1 MTSEFQNALLKL
13 TFLYVLILMTLAFIC
28 SIWLLNVAG
37 REIRTTLD
45 QAAHD
50 VVVFTGAEAIGE
62 ASEERLLQSIIFFN
76 IFVFGA
82 GTLASYGLAK
92 RTLRT
97 IEQNN
102 RIQQEFVADASHEL
116 RTPLTAL
123 KTELQLAQRQAKTLT
138 PSEYSAILGS
148 ALEEVMRLSTLSER
162 LLQLASA
169 RSEPIKTTSSLK
181 AALSAA
187 RKQLH
192 GPIVAKKLK
201 ITAPPKDIGLQI
213 ARSDLVEVLVI
224 LLDNAIRYSPKGGVV
239 SVTHRVQGEEAII
252 TVQDQGPGISPSD
265 LPYVF
270 DRFYRGKPSKN
281 NRKSGHGIGLSV
293 ARKLILVAKGKISAD
308 NQPEAGALITVTLP
322 IARSSV

>member
-13 TFLYVLILMTLAFIC
+13 TCLYVLILMTLAFIC
-28 SIWLLNVAG
+28 SAWLLNVAG

-50 VVVFTGAEAIGE
+50 VVIVTGAEEIGE
-62 ASEERLLQSIIFFN
+62 ASEERLLRSIIFFN

-82 GTLASYGLAK
+82 GTLASYSLAK

-102 RIQQEFVADASHEL
+102 RAQQEFVADASHEL

-138 PSEYSAILGS
+138 TSEYSAVIGS
-148 ALEEVMRLSTLSER
+148 ALEEVVRLSALSER
-162 LLQLASA
+162 LLQLASV

-187 RKQLH
+187 RKQLR
-192 GPIVAKKLK
+192 GPVVVKKLK
-201 ITAPPKDIGLQI
+201 ITIPPKDIGLQI
-213 ARSDLVEVLVI
+213 THNDLVEILVI
-224 LLDNAIRYSPKGGVV
+224 LLDNAIKYSPKGGVI
-239 SVTHRVQGEEAII
+239 SIAYRVEGEEAII
-252 TVQDQGPGISPSD
+252 TVQDEGPGISPSD
-265 LPYVF
+265 LPYIF

-281 NRKSGHGIGLSV
+281 TRKSGHGIGLSV
-293 ARKLILVAKGKISAD
+293 AQKLILAARGSISAN
-308 NQPEAGALITVTLP
+308 NQPETGALITVTLP